1 MKDKSY
7 NRPLMNSHDVERAL
21 TRMAL
26 QIMEDNRGIKKLA
39 LIGIYTGGVYLA
51 ERLKKIIANREGL
64 NLPVGSLDINLYR
77 DDWSLISQNPIVK
90 TTSITFPVEEYTLIL
105 VDDVLYTGR
114 TIRAALDAVM
124 DLGRPRSIKLAVLV
138 NRSCG
143 RELPIK
149 ADYLGIDIL
158 ESTTAHVNV
167 LLKEKEGDDA
177 VILESEQE

>member
-1 MKDKSY
+1 MIDKSK
-7 NRPLMNSHDVERAL
+7 NRTLMNSHDIDRAL
-21 TRMAL
+21 TRIAL
-26 QIMEDNRGIKKLA
+26 QIMEDNRGVKKLA

-51 ERLKKIIANREGL
+51 ERLKKIIAEQEKL
-64 NLPVGSLDINLYR
+64 DMPIGSLDINLYR

-90 TTSITFPVEEYTLIL
+90 TTSITFSVEEYTLIL
-105 VDDVLYTGR
+105 VDDVFYTGR
-114 TIRAALDAVM
+114 TIRAALDAIM

-158 ESTTAHVNV
+158 EGPEVHVNV
-167 LLKEKEGDDA
+167 LLREKNGDEA
-177 VILESEQE
+177 VVIEPE